1 MMERVT
7 ILGTGLIGT
16 SVGLALRRAGFRGQ
30 ITGWDKRGEEAEIA
44 LGRGALSE
52 VTEDPDRA
60 AYESDVVVLATPV
73 LGVLDWMERL
83 APAMSTGQLV
93 TDVGSTKRQI
103 VEAAG
108 RLFPRK
114 AEGTPDREAPEG
126 GAEFLA
132 GHPMAGKERGGAALG
147 SADLFDGA
155 VWLFT
160 PDGRWD
166 GRSTPMSDA
175 WKGWVREFGAR
186 TIDIDPVRHDELC
199 ALVSHVPQL
208 VSTALAAMLEEK
220 LRDAPEVAEIGGRA
234 LREMTRLGASPYSM
248 WRDVALTNTEPIAR
262 GLLALELE
270 LGHLRE
276 NLRTPQLREEFERA
290 NSFGRQQM

>member
-1 MMERVT
+1 MERVT

-30 ITGWDKRGEEAEIA
+30 ITGWDKRGEEARIA
-44 LGRGALSE
+44 LERGALSA
-52 VTEDPDRA
+52 VTDDPDSA
-60 AYESDVVVLATPV
+60 ACESDVVVLATPV
-73 LGVLDWMERL
+73 LGVLHWMERL
-83 APAMSTGQLV
+83 APAMSAGQLV

-103 VEAAG
+103 ADAAR
-108 RLFPRK
+108 RLFPQK
-114 AEGTPDREAPEG
+114 AVGAPHRS
-126 GAEFLA
+126 AEFLP
-132 GHPMAGKERGGAALG
+132 GHPMAGKELGGAALG
-147 SADLFDGA
+147 DASLFDGA

-160 PDGRWD
+160 PDPQTDRQAA
-166 GRSTPMSDA
+166 PMSDA

-186 TIDIDPVRHDELC
+186 TIDLDPVRHDELC
-199 ALVSHVPQL
+199 AWISHVPQL
-208 VSTALAAMLEEK
+208 VSTALAAMLNEK

-234 LREMTRLGASPYSM
+234 LREMTRLGTSPYSM

-290 NSFGRQQM
+290 NRFGRHQV